1 MNFSSE
7 FSRTYNS
14 FSGVDIQATFA
25 GTHLSDLQGISYT
38 VTREKGPLYTM
49 GNPSPR
55 AFSRGKFLPR
65 NRMNSEK
72 AKGSYPKPT
81 LSQAEGTPSEG
92 AETHWMGRAP
102 LNTSLSVRHERC
114 CEHIVQTPTKAGDD
128 LKRGIAG
135 LIQQDRVQR
144 VNLAYIGEPR
154 KGNTEGYLSHP
165 VGYDEPCRDY
175 S

>member
-55 AFSRGKFLPR
+55 AFSRGRFLPR
-65 NRMNSEK
+65 KRVNSGK
-72 AKGSYPKPT
+72 AKGSYPMPI

-92 AETHWMGRAP
+92 AETTGASTAC
-102 LNTSLSVRHERC
+102 LITSSSARHQRYDE
-114 CEHIVQTPTKAGDD
+114 EIVQTVAKVMDD

-135 LIQQDRVQR
+135 LGCGRMAQH
-144 VNLAYIGEPR
+144 VNLAYIGETR

>member
-55 AFSRGKFLPR
+55 AFSRGKFSCHVTVLKTG
-65 NRMNSEK
+65 K
-72 AKGSYPKPT
+72 AKSNGGYANPVAK
-81 LSQAEGTPSEG
+81 LLFGDA
-92 AETHWMGRAP
+92 
-102 LNTSLSVRHERC
+102 
-114 CEHIVQTPTKAGDD
+114 VQTHA
-128 LKRGIAG
+128 
-135 LIQQDRVQR
+135 
-144 VNLAYIGEPR
+144 
-154 KGNTEGYLSHP
+154 
-165 VGYDEPCRDY
+165 
-175 S
+175 